1 MSSKGWA
8 AKVSEIR
15 WTPSQQAALDAGGGS
30 ILVSAAAGSG
40 KTAVLAERCARLIA
54 DQERPCG
61 VDRLLVVTFTDAA
74 AAEMRS
80 RIGAVLR
87 SRLER
92 SPSHARLQ
100 GQLALLDSAHIS
112 TLHSFCRRLLA
123 RFFPQAD
130 LDPQVP
136 ILNPADARL
145 MRQEAVAAVFDEYE
159 GKKDAD
165 ADAFFDFLSA
175 YGGASERLLMK
186 LIQQLDEFLASL
198 PDPEA
203 WIAQANKRMSSSG
216 DALSSFWLER
226 LLGELKEELG
236 LQSTLLADYIRML
249 SDWPS
254 SATASADCL
263 REYAAALETWQ
274 SSLGT
279 SADVAKVDDVC
290 LRLIPEFKFPSPP
303 RKTKKLEDLADA
315 DKQAFIDA
323 AELVRKIKKDLFET
337 RLKKPFGRFA
347 VKDWSEGIARTMPNV
362 ALLFQLAVDFRA
374 RYQAAKAELGV
385 LDFTDLERRA
395 LALLADEA
403 NGVAARLRDQFEHV
417 LVDEFQDINPVQA
430 EILRLVSRET
440 IAPRPANMFTV
451 GDVKQSIYRFRLAEP
466 RLFLDRRADFLAA
479 AGKPDSRGV
488 AIDLADNFRSR
499 PILLDAV
506 NSIFERLMTPE
517 LGGIAYDDSA
527 KLRPGRKETDF
538 RPALSPPLELHL
550 LEDFASAASD
560 DDAHETEEATK
571 DSGAAELVRIERE
584 ALVCAER
591 IKDCIAHGHEYGDIV
606 ILMRSMQ
613 ARAGL
618 FIRTLVRCGIP
629 VFSDTS
635 GGLFEALEAQDVL
648 SLLAVIDN
656 PLQDIPLAA
665 ILRSPLFGTPLT
677 DSELVEIR
685 RNPKAGLPGVAFC
698 EAVWTYADSGAD
710 AALQARLARIRD
722 QIDKWRQRSRHRPL
736 TETIWE
742 IYEESG
748 YLAYV
753 SGLRDGPQRRAN
765 LIRIHEYA
773 RQFGSFRKQGLLR
786 FLQFIDGVR
795 AMGEDLEPGSV
806 MTGPQDVVRVMTIHR
821 SKGLEYPVVIVA
833 ELGKRF
839 NLSDCRGAILFDREL
854 GVGMEAVDLKKRIRY
869 ESLPHRMV
877 AEAVKRQSLAEELRV
892 LYVAMTRA
900 KERLIAIGTKSLSR
914 IDEWRARLAGHIGPL
929 SVADRRSATSAL
941 DWVAQALA
949 CHPSAWADA
958 KDKGSDERF
967 FVRVYDAAEMGRWQL
982 DPPVKADVASRLE
995 QIAAFDKLDV
1005 RATAADADSGAW
1017 VKLIERRLTST
1028 YPAMAMTRVPA
1039 VAAAS
1044 VLKRRWNAQED
1055 ADDPAHPWHHS
1066 QGAGTK
1072 REFDASRLRLP
1083 SFRSSEASIDQT
1095 QRGTWTHELLQRV
1108 ELTQPCDE
1116 ANLRDQ
1122 LASIIQA
1129 GDLHQEEGDQI
1140 DLAALAWFFTTDLG
1154 GRIRDSRAIVHREW
1168 PFVIGVDPVRYDPAA
1183 RQTDPQDVMLVRG
1196 IIDCLFDAGA
1206 GLEILDYKTD
1216 RVTGEG
1222 VAQRAAAY
1230 AGQLRIYAKAVEM
1243 TWGRPVHRM
1252 HLAFL
1257 AARQILEVLPE
1268 TAQ

>member
-1 MSSKGWA
+1 M
-8 AKVSEIR
+8 SEIR
-15 WTPSQQAALDAGGGS
+15 WTPSQQAALDAMGGS

-54 DQERPCG
+54 DEKRPCG

-80 RIGAVLR
+80 RIGAALR

-145 MRQEAVAAVFDEYE
+145 MRQEAVEAVFDDYE

-165 ADAFFDFLSA
+165 AEAFFDFLSA

-198 PDPEA
+198 PDPQA
-203 WIAQANKRMSSSG
+203 WIAQANKRMGSSG
-216 DALSSFWLER
+216 DALSLFWLEW
-226 LLGELKEELG
+226 LLGELQEELS

-263 REYAAALETWQ
+263 REYAAALASWQ

-279 SADVAKVDDVC
+279 IPDAAKVDDFC
-290 LRLIPEFKFPSPP
+290 LRLIPDFQFPSPP
-303 RKTKKLEDLADA
+303 RKGKKFNDLSEV

-337 RLKKPFGRFA
+337 RLKKPFGRFS
-347 VKDWSEGIARTMPNV
+347 VTDWGEGIDRTRSNV

-466 RLFLDRRADFLAA
+466 RLFLDRRAAFLAA
-479 AGKPDSRGV
+479 AGKPESRGV

-506 NSIFERLMTPE
+506 NAIFERLMTPE

-538 RPALSPPLELHL
+538 RPAVGPPLELHL

-560 DDAHETEEATK
+560 DAHDTEDATE

-584 ALVCAER
+584 AMVCAER
-591 IKDCIAHGHEYGDIV
+591 IKDCIAQGYEYGDIV

-665 ILRSPLFGTPLT
+665 ILRSPLFGTPLN

-685 RNPKAGLPGVAFC
+685 RSPKASPPGVAFC
-698 EAVWTYADSGAD
+698 EAVWTCADSGAD
-710 AALQARLARIRD
+710 AALRTRLARIRD
-722 QIDKWRQRSRHRPL
+722 QIDKWRQRARHRPL
-736 TETIWE
+736 AETIWD

-753 SGLRDGPQRRAN
+753 SGLRDGLQRRAN

-839 NLSDCRGAILFDREL
+839 NLSDCRGSILFDREL

-900 KERLIAIGTKSLSR
+900 KERLIAIGTKRLSR
-914 IDEWRARLAGHIGPL
+914 IDEWRARLASHIGPL

-941 DWVAQALA
+941 DWVTQALA

-958 KDKGSDERF
+958 KDNGSDERF

-982 DPPVKADVASRLE
+982 EPPVKADVASRLE
-995 QIAAFDKLDV
+995 KIAAFDKLDFS
-1005 RATAADADSGAW
+1005 ATAADADSGAW

-1028 YPAMAMTRVPA
+1028 YPAQAMTRVPA

-1044 VLKRRWNAQED
+1044 VLKRRWNALED
-1055 ADDPAHPWHHS
+1055 ADDPAHPWHSS

-1072 REFDASRLRLP
+1072 REIDASRLRSP
-1083 SFRSSEASIDQT
+1083 SFRSTEASIDQT
-1095 QRGTWTHELLQRV
+1095 QRGTWTHEFLQRV

-1116 ANLRDQ
+1116 ANLQDQ

-1129 GDLHQEEGDQI
+1129 GDLLQVEGDQI

-1154 GRIRDSRAIVHREW
+1154 RRIRDSRVIVHREW
-1168 PFVIGVDPVRYDPAA
+1168 PFVIGVDPARYDPAA
-1183 RQTDPQDVMLVRG
+1183 RQADRQDVMLVRG
-1196 IIDCLFDAGA
+1196 IVDCLFDSGD

-1230 AGQLRIYAKAVEM
+1230 AGQLRIYANAVEM
-1243 TWGRPVHRM
+1243 TWGRPVHRL

-1257 AARQILEVLPE
+1257 TARQIVEVAPE
-1268 TAQ
+1268 SATQVE